1 MKEFLETLIKYIVE
15 EHDKVKVE
23 EVEGDGVCVL
33 KLRVAKN
40 EVGKVIG
47 KKGRT
52 ADALRRLLNA
62 VSAKN
67 NKRIVLEILD

>member
-1 MKEFLETLIKYIVE
+1 MKEFLETIIKYIVDD
-15 EHDKVKVE
+15 HDMVKIE
-23 EVEGDGVCVL
+23 EVEGDSINVL
-33 KLRVAKN
+33 KLQVAKN
-40 EVGKVIG
+40 EIGKVIG
-47 KKGRT
+47 RKGRT

>member
-1 MKEFLETLIKYIVE
+1 MKDFLETIIKYIVE
-15 EHDKVKVE
+15 EHDLINVE
-23 EVEGDGVCVL
+23 EVEGDGISVL
-33 KLRVAKN
+33 KLKVAKN

-62 VSAKN
+62 VSAKA

>member
-1 MKEFLETLIKYIVE
+1 MKDFLETIIKYIVE
-15 EHDKVKVE
+15 NHEMIKVE
-23 EVEGDGVCVL
+23 EVEGDGISVL
-33 KLRVAKN
+33 KLRVAKD

-62 VSAKN
+62 VSAKA